1 MCLFS
6 SVAEVT
12 NTHSLIEG
20 LGGSIYL
27 LVAVRVR
34 ATNLW
39 TNTMSHHREEKEKKD
54 DEEMR

>member
-1 MCLFS
+1 M
-6 SVAEVT
+6 T

-20 LGGSIYL
+20 KSSGSIHLL

-39 TNTMSHHREEKEKKD
+39 KQDVSSRPRVEKEKKD
-54 DEEMR
+54 DAR